1 MAQTEKVLR
10 RVDKAVDSAIRHR
23 EAGDTDGEQQ
33 ASQRH
38 DDAFAHL
45 HKVWARGARRGQS

>member
-1 MAQTEKVLR
+1 MAQTEKALR